1 MGRRSQK
8 WVAMEQSRMNQINE
22 QQMVN
27 AIKDYILR
35 DFLPGEPP
43 EALTEST
50 PLITSGILD
59 SIATFKFMSFLE
71 ETFSINFEAHEA
83 DVEFLNTIHDVIL
96 LIKRKRGV

>member
-1 MGRRSQK
+1 
-8 WVAMEQSRMNQINE
+8 MNQINE

-35 DFLPGEPP
+35 DYLPGEPP

-83 DVEFLNTIHDVIL
+83 DPQFLDTIHDVIL
-96 LIKRKRGV
+96 LIKSKRGV